1 MAQTAQPP
9 RRKREKTFGWRV
21 LAAVVIP
28 WLLLI
33 SRYRIRDGHKMPRT
47 GAVVL
52 APNHYS
58 NLDPVTTGYIVWK
71 LGRVPRFL
79 AKASVFKV
87 PVVGSILRAT
97 GQIPVER
104 QAGGRNTQ
112 SLQEAARLVDDGLA
126 LIIYPEGT
134 LTREPDL
141 WPMRGKSGAVRM
153 ALEHGVPIVPM
164 AHWGVQHILPRYSK
178 KVSLFP
184 RKTIDAIVG
193 DPVDMSPWIGKP
205 ITHELLAEA
214 TEAVMVE
221 ITKLLEQLRG
231 ETAPEGRWDP
241 TAHGQS
247 EIGRFDT
254 PPSA

>member
-21 LAAVVIP
+21 IAALLIP
-28 WLLLI
+28 LLLAVG
-33 SRYRIRDGHKMPRT
+33 RYHIRDGHKMPRT
-47 GAVVL
+47 GPVII

-58 NLDPVTTGYIVWK
+58 NLDPVTTGYLVWK

-87 PVVGSILRAT
+87 PVIGRILRAT

-104 QAGGRNTQ
+104 QGGNRNTQ
-112 SLQEAARLVDDGLA
+112 SLAEAGGLVEDGLA
-126 LIIYPEGT
+126 VIVYPEGT
-134 LTREPDL
+134 LTREPEL

-153 ALEHGVPIVPM
+153 ALEHDVPIVPL
-164 AHWGVQHILPRYSK
+164 AHWGVQQILPRYSK

-184 RKTIDAIVG
+184 RKDIDAMVG
-193 DPVDMSPWIGKP
+193 DPVDLSPWKGKQ

-231 ETAPEGRWDP
+231 ETAPAVRWTPAD
-241 TAHGQS
+241 HGQS
-247 EIGRFDT
+247 EIGRFES
-254 PPSA
+254 PSA

>member
-1 MAQTAQPP
+1 MGEAVTPP

-21 LAAVVIP
+21 LAAAVIP
-28 WLLLI
+28 WLLLVA
-33 SRYRIRDGHKMPRT
+33 RYRIRDGHKLPRE
-47 GAVVL
+47 GAFVL

-58 NLDPVTTGYIVWK
+58 NLDPVTTGYMVWK

-87 PVVGSILRAT
+87 PVVGAILRAT

-104 QAGGRNTQ
+104 QGGNRNSP
-112 SLQEAARLVDDGLA
+112 SLAAAANLVDDGLA
-126 LIIYPEGT
+126 VIIYPEGT

-153 ALEHGVPIVPM
+153 ALEHDVPVIPM
-164 AHWGVQHILPRYSK
+164 AHWGVQQILPRYSS

-184 RKTIDAIVG
+184 RKTVEAIVG
-193 DPVDMSPWIGKP
+193 DPVDLSPWRGRP
-205 ITHELLAEA
+205 VTHELLAEA
-214 TEAVMVE
+214 TEAVMAEV
-221 ITKLLEQLRG
+221 TALLEQLRG
-231 ETAPEGRWDP
+231 ETAPAVRWDP
-241 TAHGQS
+241 AAHGQS
-247 EIGRFDT
+247 EIGRFEA

>member
-1 MAQTAQPP
+1 MGTASTP

-21 LAAVVIP
+21 IAALVIP
-28 WLLLI
+28 PLLAI
-33 SRYRIRDGHKMPRT
+33 ARYRIRDGHKLPRE
-47 GAVVL
+47 GAFVL

-87 PVVGSILRAT
+87 PVVGRILRAT

-104 QAGGRNTQ
+104 QAGGRNTR
-112 SLQEAARLVDDGLA
+112 SLAEAANLVEDGLA
-126 LIIYPEGT
+126 VIIYPEGT

-153 ALEHGVPIVPM
+153 ALEHDVPIIPM
-164 AHWGVQHILPRYSK
+164 AHWGVQQILPRYSK

-184 RKTIDAIVG
+184 RKTVEAIVG
-193 DPVDMSPWIGKP
+193 DPVDLSPWRGKQV
-205 ITHELLAEA
+205 THELLAEA
-214 TEAVMVE
+214 TEAVMAD

-231 ETAPEGRWDP
+231 ETAPAVRWNPAD
-241 TAHGQS
+241 HGQS
-247 EIGRFDT
+247 EIGRFES
-254 PPSA
+254 PSA